1 MADTEAAQGEKKG
14 MSTMTLFFLLALPVV
29 LLAGLAAAQMTG
41 LVDLSPH
48 LRSLPVIGSFFPQ
61 RDPASE
67 GFQQTLEEH
76 RIAQLQAEKEALDA
90 KLAEMQAAAASAQS
104 TASQDDAV
112 KQQKVELEQQL
123 AALKE
128 QAEKDKQAQADR
140 EKLAERLSVMKPA
153 SAAKIMENLP
163 DDMVNQ
169 LLNGMDVD
177 KAAKITA
184 ALSPA
189 RAARLSMATGDGD
202 AAARK
207 KADSDLKKSELTKS
221 NYQNLAQTMAA
232 MKADDAA
239 MLMEQLPDEM
249 TASIL
254 REMNKDA
261 AGKVLSALT
270 YTNPTRAARL
280 VNLMGRPEG

>member
-1 MADTEAAQGEKKG
+1 MADPGAAQGEKKG
-14 MSTMTLFFLLALPVV
+14 MSTMTLFLLLALPVV

-41 LVDLSPH
+41 LIDLSPQ

-61 RDPASE
+61 KDPASE

-90 KLAEMQAAAASAQS
+90 KLAEMQQAAAATPA
-104 TASQDDAV
+104 AAPQDDAL
-112 KQQKVELEQQL
+112 KQQKAELEKQL
-123 AALKE
+123 SALKE
-128 QAEKDKQAQADR
+128 QSEKEKQAQADL
-140 EKLAERLSVMKPA
+140 EKLSERLSVMKPA

-163 DDMVNQ
+163 DGVVNK

-184 ALSPA
+184 ALDPA
-189 RAARLSMATGDGD
+189 RAARLTMASSDGD
-202 AAARK
+202 LAAQEK
-207 KADSDLKKSELTKS
+207 TDSDLKKIELTKS
-221 NYQNLAQTMAA
+221 NYQNLAKTIAA
-232 MKADDAA
+232 MKAEDAA
-239 MLMEQLPDEM
+239 MLMEQLPDDVI
-249 TASIL
+249 AAIL
-254 REMNKDA
+254 REMNQDA

-280 VNLMGRPEG
+280 VNLMGTAG